1 MNAEEIIKLT
11 NAVYKVTD
19 LFPPREPLKMAIRK
33 EALNILFFSVL
44 FLKDFNPKNKE
55 DSLASIKI
63 IETCFKVSRKQ
74 NWINEKNFEILE
86 REYAKVGEFLKE
98 KISIKKESVSK
109 KPAVEKQ
116 PKKEPEKFEIS
127 NKSIEYEKLS
137 DIQLKLLE
145 VLQNKGQLR
154 PFEINTYFP
163 QLSPRSVRRE
173 LKELRE
179 KNIINSTGGG
189 KSTFYEI
196 NEYN

>member
-63 IETCFKVSRKQ
+63 LETCFKVSRKQ

-154 PFEINTYFP
+154 PLEINTYFP

-179 KNIINSTGGG
+179 KNIINSIGGG

>member
-19 LFPPREPLKMAIRK
+19 LFPPREPLKTAIRK
-33 EALNILFFSVL
+33 EALNILFFSIL

-63 IETCFKVSRKQ
+63 IETCFKVSKKQ
-74 NWINEKNFEILE
+74 NWVNEKNFEILE
-86 REYAKVGEFLKE
+86 REYTKVGEFLKE
-98 KISIKKESVSK
+98 KISTKKESVSK
-109 KPAVEKQ
+109 KPVVEKQ

-154 PFEINTYFP
+154 PLEINTYFP

-179 KNIINSTGGG
+179 KNIINSIGAG